1 VRSLRIFALNRND
14 VHSTSS
20 LFRNS
25 IRRRRSSDDL
35 GGLPFQVHSNL
46 ESPMSK
52 SNSAKVTKQAR
63 SKVAM
68 KAQRAS
74 QAVVRS
80 PKHPNLRSVASFSAE
95 SSPKVHSR
103 PDAAVF
109 EKATTAIA
117 VPEKP
122 TMASQDDSQRTMRDN
137 DLTKP
142 FNVFSAMTN
151 VGAYQRRLPEVAQ
164 AYIQLPFEFTQ
175 RLAQIK
181 SPLEIPSVF
190 ADLATKQFTTS
201 QSLIVPNQRW
211 R

>member
-1 VRSLRIFALNRND
+1 M
-14 VHSTSS
+14 
-20 LFRNS
+20 
-25 IRRRRSSDDL
+25 
-35 GGLPFQVHSNL
+35 

-74 QAVVRS
+74 EAVVRS
-80 PKHPNLRSVASFSAE
+80 PKQKLRSVASFSAE
-95 SSPKVHSR
+95 SSPEVHSR
-103 PDAAVF
+103 PDATVF
-109 EKATTAIA
+109 EKLTTAIP

-122 TMASQDDSQRTMRDN
+122 TMASQDDSERTMRDS
-137 DLTKP
+137 DLAKP
-142 FNVFSAMTN
+142 FNVFSTMAN

-164 AYIQLPFEFTQ
+164 AYMQLPFEFAQ

-181 SPLEIPSVF
+181 SPFEIPSVF
-190 ADLATKQFTTS
+190 ADLATKQFTIF
-201 QSLIVPNQRW
+201 QSLIVPNQSW